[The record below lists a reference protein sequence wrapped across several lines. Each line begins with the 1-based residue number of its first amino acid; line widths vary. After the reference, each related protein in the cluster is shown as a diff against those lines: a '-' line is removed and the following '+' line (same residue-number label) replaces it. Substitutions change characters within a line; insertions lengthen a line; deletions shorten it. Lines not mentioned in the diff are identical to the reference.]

1 VSSQA
6 KIVAS
11 RANGR
16 KSRGPRTPAGKSNA
30 SRNAFRHGLAAITR
44 KEPEIFAEIEPV
56 ARAICNGA
64 VNPLLFEQALIIS
77 ENDFVLRCAQT
88 EWIAAIERQRDR
100 TATPL
105 ATGGLGFARAKAR
118 IEGAKL
124 IYQMLVESADKDAAS
139 NNAARNNA
147 ARTSAASTDEAH
159 LRSNGERARAVAEQG
174 GRVTPPLERE
184 EFDAMRAAMA
194 DLARL
199 ERYRRRAWS
208 RQRRAFQRFMEI
220 QSAAFETGR
229 AGCSNSGDQADVH
242 ENQGALDDS
251 S

>member
-1 VSSQA
+1 VGSQV

-44 KEPEIFAEIEPV
+44 KDPEIFAEIEPV

-64 VNPLLFEQALIIS
+64 VNPLLFEQALIIA

-105 ATGGLGFARAKAR
+105 ATGDLGFARAKAR
-118 IEGAKL
+118 IERAKL
-124 IYQMLVESADKDAAS
+124 IYQMLVEGANASS

-147 ARTSAASTDEAH
+147 ARTNAASTDEAH
-159 LRSNGERARAVAEQG
+159 VRSNGERERAVAEQG

-194 DLARL
+194 DLERL

-242 ENQGALDDS
+242 ENQGVLDGS

>member
-1 VSSQA
+1 MSSQA
-6 KIVAS
+6 KILAS

-44 KEPEIFAEIEPV
+44 KDPEIFAEIEPV

-64 VNPLLFEQALIIS
+64 VNPLLFEQALIIA

-105 ATGGLGFARAKAR
+105 ATGDLGFARAKAR

-124 IYQMLVESADKDAAS
+124 IYQMLVESANKDAAS
-139 NNAARNNA
+139 NNAARNNAARNNA

-159 LRSNGERARAVAEQG
+159 VRSNGGRERAVAEQG
-174 GRVTPPLERE
+174 GRVTPPQERE

-194 DLARL
+194 DLERL

-220 QSAAFETGR
+220 QSAAFR
-229 AGCSNSGDQADVH
+229 NRPRRMQ
-242 ENQGALDDS
+242 QFR
-251 S
+251 

>member
-1 VSSQA
+1 MGSQV

-44 KEPEIFAEIEPV
+44 TDPEIFAEIEPV

-64 VNPLLFEQALIIS
+64 VNPLLFEQALIIA

-105 ATGGLGFARAKAR
+105 ATGDLGFARAKAR
-118 IEGAKL
+118 IERAKL
-124 IYQMLVESADKDAAS
+124 IYQMLLEGANASS

-159 LRSNGERARAVAEQG
+159 VRSNRERERAVAEQG

-194 DLARL
+194 DLERL

-220 QSAAFETGR
+220 QSAAFR
-229 AGCSNSGDQADVH
+229 NRPRRMQ
-242 ENQGALDDS
+242 QFR
-251 S
+251 

>member
-44 KEPEIFAEIEPV
+44 KDPEIFGEIEPV

-64 VNPLLFEQALIIS
+64 VNPLLFEQALIIA

-105 ATGGLGFARAKAR
+105 ATGDLGFARAKAR
-118 IEGAKL
+118 IERAKL
-124 IYQMLVESADKDAAS
+124 IYQMLVEGANASS

-159 LRSNGERARAVAEQG
+159 VRSNGERERAVAEQG

-194 DLARL
+194 DLERL

-220 QSAAFETGR
+220 QSAAFR
-229 AGCSNSGDQADVH
+229 NRPRRMQ
-242 ENQGALDDS
+242 QFR
-251 S
+251 

>member
-1 VSSQA
+1 MSSQA

-16 KSRGPRTPAGKSNA
+16 KSRGPRTRAGKSNA

-44 KEPEIFAEIEPV
+44 KDPEISAEIEPV

-64 VNPLLFEQALIIS
+64 VNPLLFEQALIIA

-105 ATGGLGFARAKAR
+105 ATGDLGFARAKAR
-118 IEGAKL
+118 IERAKL
-124 IYQMLVESADKDAAS
+124 IYQMLVESVANKDAAS

-159 LRSNGERARAVAEQG
+159 VRSNGGRERAVAEQG

-194 DLARL
+194 DLERL

-220 QSAAFETGR
+220 QSAALAAPDAAIPVIRQMYTRTKEF
-229 AGCSNSGDQADVH
+229 
-242 ENQGALDDS
+242 
-251 S
+251 

>member
-1 VSSQA
+1 VNSQA
-6 KIVAS
+6 KIAAS

-44 KEPEIFAEIEPV
+44 KDPEIFAEIEPV

-64 VNPLLFEQALIIS
+64 ITPLLFEQALIIA
-77 ENDFVLRCAQT
+77 ENGFVLHCAQT

-105 ATGGLGFARAKAR
+105 ATGDLGFARAKAR
-118 IEGAKL
+118 IERAKL
-124 IYQMLVESADKDAAS
+124 IYQMLVEGANAS
-139 NNAARNNA
+139 SNNA
-147 ARTSAASTDEAH
+147 ARTSAACTDEAH
-159 LRSNGERARAVAEQG
+159 VRSNGERERAVAEHG

-194 DLARL
+194 DLERL
-199 ERYRRRAWS
+199 KRYRRRAWS

-220 QSAAFETGR
+220 QSALPK
-229 AGCSNSGDQADVH
+229 QAAPD
-242 ENQGALDDS
+242 AAIR
-251 S
+251 

>member
-1 VSSQA
+1 MGSQV

-44 KEPEIFAEIEPV
+44 TDPEIFAEIEPV

-64 VNPLLFEQALIIS
+64 VNPLLFEQALIIA

-105 ATGGLGFARAKAR
+105 ATGDLGFARAKAR
-118 IEGAKL
+118 IERAKL
-124 IYQMLVESADKDAAS
+124 IYQMLVEGANASS

-159 LRSNGERARAVAEQG
+159 VRSNRERERAVAEQG

-194 DLARL
+194 DLERL

-220 QSAAFETGR
+220 QSAAFR
-229 AGCSNSGDQADVH
+229 NRPRRMQ
-242 ENQGALDDS
+242 QFR
-251 S
+251 

>member
-1 VSSQA
+1 M
-6 KIVAS
+6 
-11 RANGR
+11 
-16 KSRGPRTPAGKSNA
+16 
-30 SRNAFRHGLAAITR
+30 
-44 KEPEIFAEIEPV
+44 FAEIEPV
-56 ARAICNGA
+56 AGAICNGE
-64 VNPLLFEQALIIS
+64 VNPLLFEQALIIA

-105 ATGGLGFARAKAR
+105 ATGDLGFARAKAR
-118 IEGAKL
+118 IERAKL
-124 IYQMLVESADKDAAS
+124 IYQMLVEGANASS

-159 LRSNGERARAVAEQG
+159 VRSNGERERAVAEQG

-194 DLARL
+194 DLERL

-208 RQRRAFQRFMEI
+208 RQRRAFQRFMET

-242 ENQGALDDS
+242 ENQGVLDGS

>member
-1 VSSQA
+1 MSSQA

-44 KEPEIFAEIEPV
+44 TDPEIFAEIEPV

-64 VNPLLFEQALIIS
+64 ANPLLFEQALIIA

-88 EWIAAIERQRDR
+88 EWIAAIERQRDT

-105 ATGGLGFARAKAR
+105 ATGDLGFARAKAR
-118 IEGAKL
+118 IERAKL
-124 IYQMLVESADKDAAS
+124 IYQMLVEGANAAS

-147 ARTSAASTDEAH
+147 ARTNAASTDEAH
-159 LRSNGERARAVAEQG
+159 VRSNGERERAVAEQG

-194 DLARL
+194 DLERL

-220 QSAAFETGR
+220 QSAAFR
-229 AGCSNSGDQADVH
+229 NRPRRMQ
-242 ENQGALDDS
+242 QFR
-251 S
+251 

>member
-44 KEPEIFAEIEPV
+44 KDPEIFGEIEPV

-64 VNPLLFEQALIIS
+64 VNPLLFEQALIIA

-105 ATGGLGFARAKAR
+105 ATGDLGFARAKAR
-118 IEGAKL
+118 IERAKL
-124 IYQMLVESADKDAAS
+124 IYQMLVEGANASS

-159 LRSNGERARAVAEQG
+159 VRSNGERERAVAEQG

-194 DLARL
+194 DLERL

-208 RQRRAFQRFMEI
+208 RQRRAFQRFMET

-242 ENQGALDDS
+242 ENQGVLDGS

>member
-44 KEPEIFAEIEPV
+44 TDPEIFAEIEPV

-64 VNPLLFEQALIIS
+64 ANPLLFEQALIIA

-88 EWIAAIERQRDR
+88 EWMAAIERQRDT

-105 ATGGLGFARAKAR
+105 ATGDLGFARAKAR
-118 IEGAKL
+118 IERAKL
-124 IYQMLVESADKDAAS
+124 IYQMLVESANKDAAS

-159 LRSNGERARAVAEQG
+159 VRSNGERERAVAEQG
-174 GRVTPPLERE
+174 GVTPPLERE

-194 DLARL
+194 DLERL

-229 AGCSNSGDQADVH
+229 AGTSNSGDQADVH
-242 ENQGALDDS
+242 ENQGVLDGS